1 MNVCGFRSANLN
13 QMVSSIV
20 DENSEYQQNGM
31 ISTFGQ
37 YQTPWMNGG
46 QTDQHSHYAQQMRK

>member
-1 MNVCGFRSANLN
+1 VCGFRSANLN

-46 QTDQHSHYAQQMRK
+46 QTDQHSHYVQQMRK